1 MSKYLVKLS
10 SIYDNLNLVKEA
22 HEKRGNQPDIS
33 DEFDIVH
40 SYEHPT
46 SKKKCHCMMRKHS
59 AGYNIVDMDE
69 DGNLV
74 VDIFAPQEDGAKE
87 GGEENAE
94 NISSLLGKNTIS
106 ANDLALVRTLAGGQA
121 RGGLNP
127 FDNPQKDIERAYGVL
142 LKKLSTKIKNV
153 ANQIQA

>member
-1 MSKYLVKLS
+1 
-10 SIYDNLNLVKEA
+10 
-22 HEKRGNQPDIS
+22 
-33 DEFDIVH
+33 
-40 SYEHPT
+40 
-46 SKKKCHCMMRKHS
+46 MMRKHS

-74 VDIFAPQEDGAKE
+74 VDIFAPQENSTEE

-94 NISSLLGKNTIS
+94 NISGILGKNTIS

-127 FDNPQKDIERAYGVL
+127 FDNPQKDIERSYGVL

-153 ANQIQA
+153 ANQIQT